1 VVEEQALTPGR
12 FLVPNYTNK
21 QLMDAIPAHCF
32 ERSALRSS
40 VTIVQDVIAL
50 AVLAYGAA
58 HIEEIISWAAP
69 KAAEF
74 SPVLG
79 TPAAATA
86 ARWSLWAFYWAFSSF
101 WGMGLW
107 VVGHECGHQAFSTSK
122 TINNSVGWVIH
133 SLLLVPYHAW
143 RISHGRHHAS
153 TGSLTR
159 DEVFV
164 PRTRTERNLPAA
176 KDDDEVVGFE

>member
-1 VVEEQALTPGR
+1 M
-12 FLVPNYTNK
+12 VPNYTNK

-40 VTIVQDVIAL
+40 VTLVQDLIAL
-50 AVLAYGAA
+50 AALAYGAM
-58 HIEEIISWAAP
+58 HIDAAVAWAQP
-69 KAAEF
+69 RAAELV
-74 SPVLG
+74 PALG
-79 TPAAATA
+79 TPAAATIARA
-86 ARWSLWAFYWAFSSF
+86 ALWVGYWVFSSF

-122 TINNSVGWVIH
+122 TINNTVGWFVH
-133 SLLLVPYHAW
+133 SALLVPYHAW

-164 PRTRTERNLPAA
+164 PRTRSERGLPPA
-176 KDDDEVVGFE
+176 KSDDEIIGFE